1 LSAYDASYLELA
13 QRTGFP
19 IATLDHAL
27 EAAAHKCGVMQFSAL
42 LEEAIKLELSK
53 RDSRKEEGP
62 PEEDDA

>member
-1 LSAYDASYLELA
+1 
-13 QRTGFP
+13 
-19 IATLDHAL
+19 
-27 EAAAHKCGVMQFSAL
+27 MQFSAL